1 MPSAVKQTGE
11 NLLQCTVKLTG
22 ADLVLFNLAD
32 VGAPIRPQGF
42 GTQFGPNQSVEAIY
56 VSDHSMPPFATLPA
70 SVYGVTPSDGTKYK
84 EGVEAYGLVFVCAET
99 KSPPPMRMPGGVL
112 VTLAV
117 ETPRDKALRLLAHE
131 LAHVRQAWML
141 NTNFA
146 AEYERS
152 LPYERSI
159 YEKIAFQVAEEFM
172 KQERA
177 HIRNS
182 AFDRF
187 LPNWVISTK

>member
-99 KSPPPMRMPGGVL
+99 N
-112 VTLAV
+112 
-117 ETPRDKALRLLAHE
+117 PRHRCECLGAAL
-131 LAHVRQAWML
+131 
-141 NTNFA
+141 
-146 AEYERS
+146 
-152 LPYERSI
+152 
-159 YEKIAFQVAEEFM
+159 
-172 KQERA
+172 
-177 HIRNS
+177 
-182 AFDRF
+182 
-187 LPNWVISTK
+187 